1 MEPTHNVVVDVAG
14 LPSSSSTSSSSS
26 HRPID
31 VTVRP
36 AHQSG
41 SSQEP
46 GHYDAADE
54 TEHDHGARRTQPTT
68 AIPAPSAARVK
79 PPTPWKALK
88 ACKGFDLRT
97 WVAASG
103 YEPIITTT
111 SPCSSSV
118 SMPSSALSPSA
129 PPADINA
136 DTTTA
141 LHRFPDLPHELRSKV
156 WLMCLSW
163 PRIVVVRGSM
173 DCSTPGNETSG
184 NAFGNV
190 ACNAHWYCEN
200 RSPVLFRVCAESRRE
215 ALAFFRIHLPMRSPD
230 PDSHGRP
237 SLNQRNPAWHR
248 IYINPDWD
256 LVLFQ
261 GATRSLAILASDL
274 LAYDPKGEGVAHY
287 GAQGI
292 WQVDPDPGFGMATL
306 SESLAFLKS
315 FVLCTADTSD
325 TVCPLGEGYIHAVAG
340 EVGQEGMQMIDW
352 ASHSRMLMRTPNNS
366 EVRSTLVKNKD
377 VEQRV
382 VDDLVT
388 VEMSARV
395 RNSAVQNA
403 LNSSAT
409 GRVLQLAWQPP
420 DRKISHVMHLT
431 TAPLTV

>member
-1 MEPTHNVVVDVAG
+1 MEPTHNAVVDTAG
-14 LPSSSSTSSSSS
+14 LPSSSSTSSPS
-26 HRPID
+26 HRPIGLN
-31 VTVRP
+31 VRP
-36 AHQSG
+36 THQSG
-41 SSQEP
+41 SSQRHD
-46 GHYDAADE
+46 GYDAADE
-54 TEHDHGARRTQPTT
+54 TEHDHGAHQTQRTT

-88 ACKGFDLRT
+88 ACKG
-97 WVAASG
+97 
-103 YEPIITTT
+103 I
-111 SPCSSSV
+111 
-118 SMPSSALSPSA
+118 
-129 PPADINA
+129 
-136 DTTTA
+136 
-141 LHRFPDLPHELRSKV
+141 

-163 PRIVVVRGSM
+163 PRIVVIRGSM
-173 DCSTPGNETSG
+173 DCNTPGNESSG
-184 NAFGNV
+184 NEFGNV

-200 RSPVLFRVCAESRRE
+200 RSPVLFRVCSESRRE

-237 SLNQRNPAWHR
+237 SLNQRNPAWDR

-256 LVLFQ
+256 LVLYQ
-261 GATRSLAILASDL
+261 GATRSVAILASDL
-274 LAYDPKGEGVAHY
+274 LAYDPNHEGVVHY

-292 WQVDPDPGFGMATL
+292 RDVNPDPGFGMATL

-325 TVCPLGEGYIHAVAG
+325 MVRPLGEGYIHAVAG
-340 EVGQEGMQMIDW
+340 EIGQEGMQMIDW
-352 ASHSRMLMRTPNNS
+352 ASHSRMLMRTFSNS
-366 EVRSTLVKNKD
+366 EVRRTLVHSKH

-388 VEMSARV
+388 VEMSTRF
-395 RNSAVQNA
+395 RSTTVQKA
-403 LNSSAT
+403 LDSSAT